1 MRGYSP
7 RAGMM
12 GDVMEFDDTLTEAD
26 FVRPVLEPREERLLA
41 ALRSEP
47 DLAVD
52 GLEHSLV
59 SRLLGLFGGK
69 RA

>member
-1 MRGYSP
+1 M
-7 RAGMM
+7 
-12 GDVMEFDDTLTEAD
+12 DFDDTLTEAD
-26 FVRPVLEPREERLLA
+26 FVRPILEPNEERLLA
-41 ALRSEP
+41 LLRSEP

-59 SRLLGLFGGK
+59 SRLLNLFGGR

>member
-1 MRGYSP
+1 
-7 RAGMM
+7 
-12 GDVMEFDDTLTEAD
+12 MEFDDTLTEAD
-26 FVRPVLEPREERLLA
+26 FRRPLLEPSEERLLA
-41 ALRSEP
+41 MLRNEP

-59 SRLLGLFGGK
+59 SRLLTLFGGK